1 MVLSLAASVVLL
13 WAAGI
18 PDFQRFMFYLLLYL
32 PIGFLIFTV
41 LVRVAPFV
49 VPPRLYV
56 GKPGKLHVITLGI
69 SDNSSRGDGVR

>member
-1 MVLSLAASVVLL
+1 MVLSLAASAVLL
-13 WAAGI
+13 WAVGI
-18 PDFQRFMFYLLLYL
+18 RDFRQFLFYLLLYL

-56 GKPGKLHVITLGI
+56 GKPPSVITKLDL
-69 SDNSSRGDGVR
+69 SP